1 MLGFFIWICPWNEID
16 PLHTSLFL
24 KISHYP
30 CKKMKT
36 KSQQFASQAWGC
48 NAKVRQLLNFSKKAK
63 KDQKR
68 FRISLTESSIPT
80 NSGCRKPI
88 ITVFCTCWKRWAS
101 AARCAWRENAIQN
114 SQRVK
119 PNSLNYSPCR
129 LPTRR
134 WRSNS
139 TDHSLT
145 GPLPCWTTW
154 RWKEK
159 GQNWFSILWHFLGLL
174 RFWDTIFWV
183 DPVQVLAVDT

>member
-1 MLGFFIWICPWNEID
+1 
-16 PLHTSLFL
+16 
-24 KISHYP
+24 
-30 CKKMKT
+30 MKT

-63 KDQKR
+63 KVKR
-68 FRISLTESSIPT
+68 IKKVRISLTKSSIPT

-129 LPTRR
+129 LPTKR

-139 TDHSLT
+139 TDHWLT
-145 GPLPCWTTW
+145 GPLPCWRTW
-154 RWKEK
+154 
-159 GQNWFSILWHFLGLL
+159 SICHMCEDRNKRGRIDFPCYDIV
-174 RFWDTIFWV
+174 WDCWGFGTLFVESTLCRSWPLIHKLSV
-183 DPVQVLAVDT
+183 NCE